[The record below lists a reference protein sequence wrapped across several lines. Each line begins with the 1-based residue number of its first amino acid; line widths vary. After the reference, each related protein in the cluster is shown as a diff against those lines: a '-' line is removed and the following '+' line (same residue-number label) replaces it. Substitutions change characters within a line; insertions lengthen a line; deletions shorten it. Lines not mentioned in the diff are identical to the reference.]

1 MQAADTLMHSLG
13 NYREALEKSR
23 SLPLN
28 QVLLESCSDCRMYLT
43 PIPKSQRGGLSA
55 ITIRAR
61 HVREAFSHC
70 YCKEKPTGWVISRDD
85 FFHSRFSH
93 SSAVVTKVSP
103 AITSVLPDFILLSI
117 LRAPISIMARI
128 RWNECRILWIK
139 TISSLTEM
147 YSFSPSSAIGS
158 PITPKSISTPS
169 A

>member
-1 MQAADTLMHSLG
+1 MHSLG

-43 PIPKSQRGGLSA
+43 PIPQSQRGGLSA
-55 ITIRAR
+55 ITIRAC

-85 FFHSRFSH
+85 FFTAASAIPLRWSRNQGRP
-93 SSAVVTKVSP
+93 VPVSP

-117 LRAPISIMARI
+117 LGR
-128 RWNECRILWIK
+128 L
-139 TISSLTEM
+139 
-147 YSFSPSSAIGS
+147 FPSWSGCAGQAV
-158 PITPKSISTPS
+158 PLYGAKPS
-169 A
+169 RSGRGCVPVPHCQLLGNR